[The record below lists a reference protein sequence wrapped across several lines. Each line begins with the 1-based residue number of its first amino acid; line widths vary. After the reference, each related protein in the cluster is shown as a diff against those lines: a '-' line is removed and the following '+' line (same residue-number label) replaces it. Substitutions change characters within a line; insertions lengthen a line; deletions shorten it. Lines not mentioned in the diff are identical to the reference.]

1 MGGWNASHLEFNLSH
16 QLSWGTYPRVG
27 KNLTLELHGQ
37 PLAPWFLFFSL
48 GQGFFPLGSLGTLK
62 LNPFVPGGLLTAG
75 SYPASGAASITGSI
89 PNEPALIG
97 QSLYWQDLGGFAP
110 VFGNLEVTTFT
121 GL

>member
-62 LNPFVPGGLLTAG
+62 LNQFVPGGLLTAG

-97 QSLYWQDLGGFAP
+97 QSLYWRTSAASRPSSG
-110 VFGNLEVTTFT
+110 TSR
-121 GL
+121 